1 MGPGMVNAAA
11 FDPWGCWESLLLLGW
26 ILGQWGVCLPGMMDG
41 MLLLLGWRLWGVC
54 LPGMMDGMAWVEC
67 WVDWLLFG
75 WVQWG
80 GQQPVAWMEMLGP
93 AYYLGKES
101 LRPKRCLH
109 LHHPA

>member
-1 MGPGMVNAAA
+1 MGPGMVNAVA
-11 FDPWGCWESLLLLGW
+11 FDPWGCWERLLLLGW
-26 ILGQWGVCLPGMMDG
+26 ILG
-41 MLLLLGWRLWGVC
+41 LWGVC

-93 AYYLGKES
+93 GYYLGKES

-109 LHHPA
+109 LYHPA

>member
-1 MGPGMVNAAA
+1 MMDGM
-11 FDPWGCWESLLLLGW
+11 LLLLGW
-26 ILGQWGVCLPGMMDG
+26 ILRLWGVCLPGMMDG
-41 MLLLLGWRLWGVC
+41 MLLFLGWILRLWGVC

-80 GQQPVAWMEMLGP
+80 AQQPVAWMLGP
-93 AYYLGKES
+93 AFYLGKES

>member
-1 MGPGMVNAAA
+1 
-11 FDPWGCWESLLLLGW
+11 
-26 ILGQWGVCLPGMMDG
+26 
-41 MLLLLGWRLWGVC
+41 
-54 LPGMMDGMAWVEC
+54 MMDGMAWVEC

-75 WVQWG
+75 LQWE

-93 AYYLGKES
+93 GYYLGKES